1 MRPNIIQIVS
11 TVNAGS
17 IVIVGLGDDG
27 MLYQWYNSNWMQYP
41 QLLFTTRWI
50 VIFNG
55 IKCINLFDYTVLTN
69 D

>member
-41 QLLFTTRWI
+41 
-50 VIFNG
+50 
-55 IKCINLFDYTVLTN
+55 
-69 D
+69 